1 MAGFVSELRAKFS
14 ATMSG
19 FRETIGGV
27 RDSLRDMTR
36 ESGQQVQNNSQQLR
50 QLQNDW
56 GKVKLA
62 AVASAGALGVAIGGA
77 VTITDQYQSSLN
89 GLQGATGA
97 TDKEMA
103 GLGQSMKNIYA
114 QNLGQDF
121 NDIGQAM
128 AYTKQTTGLAGK
140 ELEGMTKNGLM
151 LRDTF
156 QYEVNESVKT
166 SDTMMKQFGI
176 SGDQAMTLIA
186 QGAQG
191 GLDKSGDML
200 DSFNEYSVYFKQLGF
215 DAEGMWDV
223 FKAGAD
229 SGAFNMDKVGDAVKE
244 FGIRAKDG
252 SKGTAE
258 GFQALGLDAE
268 EMAKKI
274 AAGGPS
280 AQQAMQQTFEAL
292 GKIEDPV
299 KRNAAGV
306 ALFGTQFEDL
316 EHKTIIALGNVQKQ
330 ANMSGDTLKK
340 LDEVRYNSVGAAL
353 QGLGRMII
361 VEMLDPMQKKVMPA
375 LNGMI
380 NGLKQNMPAIKEAF
394 ATVFGAIGDA
404 FAALEPTFNN
414 VMKIIMPI
422 GEVVGIMLVG
432 AFKALEVVIAPILN
446 GFTSILAT
454 VTQWEGFV
462 PVMTGLVAGFLAYKA
477 ALLATNAPMLL
488 MIARTNLL
496 AFATGALN
504 AIMALNPIALI
515 IGALVA
521 LGVAFYLAYQKSET
535 FRNVVNG
542 LWEGLKNIVGGVIDW
557 FATNIPI
564 WIENIKA
571 AWQGFKDWFSEL
583 WNGTIEGAKAL
594 WQGLCDWFNNLFTTT
609 VEGAKSIWQGLGDW
623 FNGLWTSTVEG
634 AKSLWQSLG
643 DFFSNLW
650 NGIVLF
656 AQMAWNGFI
665 AFLTGLFTGAIA
677 MITGIRN
684 GISSFFVMLWTNI
697 VAFVSPIVQG
707 FIAGILAFMSSLYTG
722 IMMLLQPVFD
732 FFVSTWENI
741 KLAVLSIVALFL
753 NLLTGNMEGAKIGL
767 LGIWTAFKDQCI
779 AVFTLFK
786 DLAMTVWSAFTTG
799 VTTIVEALKNG
810 VMTAWTFLKDWSIAI
825 FNALKDAA
833 VASWEFLKTSVV
845 TIVTTLR
852 DAVVNGWNALKDGV
866 INLVNAT
873 KDGAV
878 NAWNALKAGVINTV
892 TALKDGVI
900 NLMLALKDGA
910 INGWNALKSGVIN
923 LANSIKDG
931 AINSWNA
938 LKSGVINTVNALKDG
953 AMNAWNALKS
963 GISSAISGIVSF
975 VTSGFSNAK
984 STAISM
990 MEGLKNGVS
999 NAINNVINFFRDM
1012 GSNIKSTISSINL
1025 YDIGKNIIQG
1035 LINGIKGMAKNVVGA
1050 ITDVTSSITG
1060 KVKGLLGIHSPSR
1073 VFLQF
1078 GKYIGQGLT
1087 IGINKTEDM
1096 VAQASEG
1103 LANAA
1108 MVSTPA
1114 GEISGIAD
1122 GAINADVKVKGEE
1135 DPDGGATQ
1143 TNYNAPLMQIENYY
1157 QNSDADQR
1165 ELSNGLYRMQVDH
1178 DRAKGFPVVSPA

>member
-36 ESGQQVQNNSQQLR
+36 ESAQQVQNNSQQLR

-128 AYTKQTTGLAGK
+128 AFTKQTTGLAGK

-156 QYEVNESVKT
+156 QYEVNESVKVT
-166 SDTMMKQFGI
+166 DTMMKQFGI

-186 QGAQG
+186 QGAQS

-229 SGAFNMDKVGDAVKE
+229 GGAFNMDKVGDAVKE

-252 SKGTAE
+252 SKTTAD
-258 GFQALGLDAE
+258 GFKALGLDAD

-280 AQQAMQQTFEAL
+280 AQEAMQQTFEAL
-292 GKIEDPV
+292 GKIEDPIE
-299 KRNAAGV
+299 RNAAGV

-422 GEVVGIMLVG
+422 GEVVGILLVG

-454 VTQWEGFV
+454 ITQWEGFV
-462 PVMTGLVAGFLAYKA
+462 PIMTGLVAGFLAYKA
-477 ALLATNAPMLL
+477 AILATNAPMLL

-496 AFATGALN
+496 ALASGALN
-504 AIMALNPIALI
+504 AVMALNPIALI

-521 LGVAFYLAYQKSET
+521 LGVALYVAYQKSET

-542 LWEGLKNIVGGVIDW
+542 LWQGLTTIVGGVIDW

-609 VEGAKSIWQGLGDW
+609 VEGAKFIWQGL
-623 FNGLWTSTVEG
+623 S
-634 AKSLWQSLG
+634 

-650 NGIVLF
+650 NMIVLF

-677 MITGIRN
+677 MITGIWN

-707 FIAGILAFMSSLYTG
+707 FISGILAFMSSLYTG
-722 IMMLLQPVFD
+722 IMTLLQPIFD

-753 NLLTGNMEGAKIGL
+753 NLLTGNMEGAKVGL

-786 DLAMTVWSAFTTG
+786 DLAMTVWNAFTTG
-799 VTTIVEALKNG
+799 VKTIVEAVKNA
-810 VMTAWTFLKDWSIAI
+810 VIAAFNFLKDGSLAI

-833 VASWEFLKTSVV
+833 VSSWNFLKSSVIA
-845 TIVTTLR
+845 IVTGIR
-852 DAVVNGWNALKDGV
+852 
-866 INLVNAT
+866 
-873 KDGAV
+873 
-878 NAWNALKAGVINTV
+878 
-892 TALKDGVI
+892 
-900 NLMLALKDGA
+900 DGA

-923 LANSIKDG
+923 LVNATKDGAINAWNALKSGVINLVNSIKDG

-963 GISSAISGIVSF
+963 GISSAISGIVNF
-975 VTSGFSNAK
+975 VTSGFNNAK

-1078 GKYIGQGLT
+1078 GKFIGQGLT

-1122 GAINADVKVKGEE
+1122 GAINADVKVRGEE

>member
-36 ESGQQVQNNSQQLR
+36 ESAQQVQNNSQQLR

-200 DSFNEYSVYFKQLGF
+200 DSFNEYSVYFKQLGY

-244 FGIRAKDG
+244 FGVRAKDG
-252 SKGTAE
+252 SKTTSE
-258 GFQALGLDAE
+258 GFEAIGLDAD

-394 ATVFGAIGDA
+394 ATAFGAIGDA

-496 AFATGALN
+496 AFASGALN
-504 AIMALNPIALI
+504 AILALNPIALI
-515 IGALVA
+515 IGALIA
-521 LGVAFYLAYQKSET
+521 LGVALYVAYQKSET

-542 LWEGLKNIVGGVIDW
+542 LWEGLKTIVGGVIDW

-571 AWQGFKDWFSEL
+571 GWQSFKDWFSEL

-609 VEGAKSIWQGLGDW
+609 VEGLKSIWQG
-623 FNGLWTSTVEG
+623 
-634 AKSLWQSLG
+634 LG

-650 NGIVLF
+650 NGIVLI

-665 AFLTGLFTGAIA
+665 SFLTGLFTGAIA
-677 MITGIRN
+677 MITGIWN

-707 FIAGILAFMSSLYTG
+707 FISGILAFMSSLHNG
-722 IMMLLQPVFD
+722 IMTLLQPIFD

-753 NLLTGNMEGAKIGL
+753 NLLTGNMEGAKVGL

-786 DLAMTVWSAFTTG
+786 DLAMTVWNAFTTG
-799 VTTIVEALKNG
+799 VKTIVEAVKNA
-810 VMTAWTFLKDWSIAI
+810 VIAAWNFLKDRSLAI

-833 VASWEFLKTSVV
+833 VAAWNFLKSSVIA
-845 TIVTTLR
+845 IVTGIR
-852 DAVVNGWNALKDGV
+852 
-866 INLVNAT
+866 
-873 KDGAV
+873 
-878 NAWNALKAGVINTV
+878 
-892 TALKDGVI
+892 
-900 NLMLALKDGA
+900 DGA

-923 LANSIKDG
+923 LVNATKDGAINAWNALKSGVINLVNSIKDG

-963 GISSAISGIVSF
+963 GISSAISGIVNF

-1114 GEISGIAD
+1114 GEISDIAD

-1135 DPDGGATQ
+1135 DPNGGATQ
-1143 TNYNAPLMQIENYY
+1143 TNYNAPLMQIEHYY

>member
-36 ESGQQVQNNSQQLR
+36 ESAQQVQNNSQQLR

-128 AYTKQTTGLAGK
+128 AFTKQTTGLAGK

-215 DAEGMWDV
+215 DAEGMWNV

-229 SGAFNMDKVGDAVKE
+229 GGAFNMDKVGDAVKE

-258 GFQALGLDAE
+258 GFKALGLDAE

-292 GKIEDPV
+292 GKIEDPIE
-299 KRNAAGV
+299 RNAAGV

-422 GEVVGIMLVG
+422 GEVVGILLVG

-496 AFATGALN
+496 ALASGALN
-504 AIMALNPIALI
+504 AVMALNPIALI

-521 LGVAFYLAYQKSET
+521 LGVALYVAYQKSET

-542 LWEGLKNIVGGVIDW
+542 LWQGLTTIVGGVIDW

-564 WIENIKA
+564 WIESIKA

-609 VEGAKSIWQGLGDW
+609 VEGLKSIWQG
-623 FNGLWTSTVEG
+623 
-634 AKSLWQSLG
+634 LG

-665 AFLTGLFTGAIA
+665 SFLTGLFTGAIA
-677 MITGIRN
+677 MITGIWN

-707 FIAGILAFMSSLYTG
+707 FISGILAFMSSLYNG
-722 IMMLLQPVFD
+722 IMMLLQPIFD

-753 NLLTGNMEGAKIGL
+753 NLLTGNMEGAKVGL

-786 DLAMTVWSAFTTG
+786 DLAMTVWNAFTTG
-799 VTTIVEALKNG
+799 VKTIVEAVKNA
-810 VMTAWTFLKDWSIAI
+810 VIAAWNFLKDRSLAI

-833 VASWEFLKTSVV
+833 VAAWNFLKSSVIA
-845 TIVTTLR
+845 IVTGIR
-852 DAVVNGWNALKDGV
+852 
-866 INLVNAT
+866 
-873 KDGAV
+873 
-878 NAWNALKAGVINTV
+878 
-892 TALKDGVI
+892 
-900 NLMLALKDGA
+900 DGA

-923 LANSIKDG
+923 LVNATKDGAINAWNALKSGVINLVNSIKDG

-938 LKSGVINTVNALKDG
+938 LKSGVINTVNALKNG

-963 GISSAISGIVSF
+963 GISSAISGIVNF

-984 STAISM
+984 STAINM
-990 MEGLKNGVS
+990 MNGLKTGVS

-1012 GSNIKSTISSINL
+1012 GSNIVRTISSINL
-1025 YDIGKNIIQG
+1025 FDIGKNIIQG

-1122 GAINADVKVKGEE
+1122 GAINADVKVRGEE

-1143 TNYNAPLMQIENYY
+1143 TNYNAPLMQIEHYY